1 MPEIA
6 TMPLRLLSH
15 ALLITLI
22 GGCTVVE
29 ETSSSPYGRIG
40 IAVPEP
46 EVALEQW
53 QAPEQL
59 GSYRLQGSLQ
69 TSNHELRLFRY
80 VDPARPAESVEMAIY
95 PLPGGWEDLPPM
107 RVVEG
112 HFPQP
117 REAEMVRLIRHS
129 QAEVREQ
136 QHDSE
141 AHPDLLYPIA
151 ISEFHALRSDYPL
164 ATLLMLTADLPVFI
178 RLRLETNDQDL
189 TARIPAMRDMLLAFR
204 AGLVRHGGS

>member
-1 MPEIA
+1 MTP
-6 TMPLRLLSH
+6 RLLFCT
-15 ALLITLI
+15 LLAISTA
-22 GGCTVVE
+22 GCTVVE

-53 QAPEQL
+53 QAPEQV
-59 GSYRLQGSLQ
+59 GNYRLQGTLH
-69 TSNHELRLFRY
+69 TSHSELRLFRY
-80 VDPARPAESVEMAIY
+80 VDPARPTENIEMAIY
-95 PLPGGWEDLPPM
+95 PLPGGWEDLAPM
-107 RVVEG
+107 RVVDG

-129 QAEVREQ
+129 QADVREEL
-136 QHDSE
+136 HASE

-164 ATLLMLTADLPVFI
+164 GSLLMLTADLPVFI
-178 RLRLETNDQDL
+178 RLRLETNDPDL
-189 TARIPAMRDMLLAFR
+189 NARIPAMRDMLLAFR

>member
-1 MPEIA
+1 M
-6 TMPLRLLSH
+6 TLRLLSC
-15 ALLITLI
+15 ALLMTSFA
-22 GGCTVVE
+22 GCAVVE
-29 ETSSSPYGRIG
+29 ETSTSPYGRIG

-59 GSYRLQGSLQ
+59 GNYRLQGSMQ
-69 TSNHELRLFRY
+69 TSNSELRLFRY

-107 RVVEG
+107 RVVDG

-136 QHDSE
+136 LHDSE
-141 AHPDLLYPIA
+141 AHPDLRYPIA

-178 RLRLETNDQDL
+178 RLRLETEDQDL

>member
-1 MPEIA
+1 MP
-6 TMPLRLLSH
+6 MRLLSC
-15 ALLITLI
+15 ALLATLI
-22 GGCTVVE
+22 GGCAVVE
-29 ETSSSPYGRIG
+29 KTSSSPYGRIG
-40 IAVPEP
+40 IAVPDP

-59 GSYRLQGSLQ
+59 GSYRLQGTLQ
-69 TSNHELRLFRY
+69 TSNSDLRLFRY

-95 PLPGGWEDLPPM
+95 PLPGGWEDLAPM
-107 RVVEG
+107 RVVDG

-117 REAEMVRLIRHS
+117 REAEMVRLMRHS
-129 QAEVREQ
+129 RADVREDL
-136 QHDSE
+136 HDSE

-151 ISEFHALRSDYPL
+151 ISEFHALRTDYPL

-178 RLRLETNDQDL
+178 RLRLETDDPDL
-189 TARIPAMRDMLLAFR
+189 SARIPAMRGMLLAFR